1 MKKYLRPLGL
11 ILVLGLLAGGAYAA
25 SSEDSLISLSYLQS
39 TFFPKAVQ
47 AGEEKANQALQ
58 EVYDRAKDQLDALHG
73 GGVLSGSYSETL
85 QRRQWTDG
93 QAITLSTGS
102 GVLML
107 EGSASLAH
115 NGAVVDV
122 TTGAEVPS
130 GGRLSPNHRYLVGE
144 DTAATVTVRSGQ
156 AALGVQ
162 GSYALSAGKDK
173 HTPFYD
179 VSQIDWFYEPAST
192 PENRPFS

>member
-25 SSEDSLISLSYLQS
+25 SSEDSLISRSYLQS

-58 EVYDRAKDQLDALHG
+58 EVYDRAKGQLDALHG

-107 EGSASLAH
+107 EGYASLAH

-130 GGRLSPNHRYLVGE
+130 GGRPPLPGGGGHRRHRDRPLG
-144 DTAATVTVRSGQ
+144 ASRPGGPGQLCPVRREGQ
-156 AALGVQ
+156 AHPL
-162 GSYALSAGKDK
+162 L
-173 HTPFYD
+173 
-179 VSQIDWFYEPAST
+179 
-192 PENRPFS
+192 

>member
-58 EVYDRAKDQLDALHG
+58 EVYDRAKGQLDALHG

-122 TTGAEVPS
+122 TAGVEVPS
-130 GGRLSPNHRYLVGE
+130 GGTLTQNHRYLVGE
-144 DTAATVTVRSGQ
+144 ETSTCYPIS
-156 AALGVQ
+156 
-162 GSYALSAGKDK
+162 SSAVSKDILTYIK
-173 HTPFYD
+173 
-179 VSQIDWFYEPAST
+179 
-192 PENRPFS
+192 